1 MAADG
6 TEAALAPRPDE
17 AGSARSDGWVDSH
30 SHLQEAYLAGARG
43 PGPAP
48 DAETTGDDL
57 LGGALRRAAEAG
69 VRRIVC
75 VGTGVE
81 TSADA
86 ISLAQRSATGG
97 LGPGAP
103 GLWATVGLHPHDAA
117 EGTAATLELLERSVA
132 SGRAS
137 GRLVA
142 VGECGLDY
150 HYDRSPRDVQ
160 RRAFAEQVAAATRL
174 DLALVIH
181 VREAWGDLFD
191 VLAAEGVP
199 ERTVLH
205 CFTGGPEEARRC
217 LDAGMVVSFSGIVT
231 FRSAAEVREAAALCP
246 LDRLLVETDSPF
258 LAPVPHRGRPNEP
271 SLVPLVGAAV
281 AAAKGLGVP
290 EVARASSENAAAV
303 FGM

>member
-17 AGSARSDGWVDSH
+17 AESARSDGWVDSH

-160 RRAFAEQVAAATRL
+160 RRAFAEQVATATRL

-205 CFTGGPEEARRC
+205 CFTGGPAEARRC

-246 LDRLLVETDSPF
+246 LDRILVETDSPF
-258 LAPVPHRGRPNEP
+258 LAPVPYRGRPNEP